1 MLTVRIMLL
10 LVLLVP
16 AACGGDKPPAGEP
29 LTQRQRD
36 SAIAA
41 SGLPGARGI
50 ERATGASD
58 SAAARNVRLDS
69 LARSY

>member
-1 MLTVRIMLL
+1 MAPVRLVML
-10 LVLLVP
+10 LVLLLP
-16 AACGGDKPPAGEP
+16 AACHGEQSPAGEP

-50 ERATGASD
+50 DRALGASD
-58 SAAARNVRLDS
+58 SAAARNNRLDS
-69 LARSY
+69 LARGH